1 MSTFRA
7 IHILNSKDSR
17 DEGRAVQRS
26 DSNGPSI
33 LVTRLS
39 KTDQEAANEVA
50 RLTREAARGAM
61 A

>member
-7 IHILNSKDSR
+7 IHIQNSKDSR

-39 KTDQEAANEVA
+39 KTDQEAANE
-50 RLTREAARGAM
+50 AARGAM